1 MKTDTLSVGC
11 VGETQCVKLF
21 VKTAFVQDAKKR
33 KDIQVVSVTLGKL
46 QFLVVFFKKSNGNK
60 TNNCS

>member
-46 QFLVVFFKKSNGNK
+46 QFLVVFF
-60 TNNCS
+60 